1 MIEIEG
7 DFGSTQT
14 LHSLPVR
21 SSDDAVKVRRVRRNI
36 LNNTRLRG
44 DGAIV
49 MEDSGNILPP
59 AVLEAHARLQV
70 PENHRKAYKRHLRD
84 QRRAAQEISAEQSYE
99 MRSAFGKGET
109 IVNAETGKT
118 YQT

>member
-7 DFGSTQT
+7 SFGSTQT

-21 SSDDAVKVRRVRRNI
+21 SSDSPAKVRRVRKNI

-59 AVLEAHARLQV
+59 AVLETHARLQV
-70 PENHRKAYKRHLRD
+70 PEKHRKAYKRHLRD
-84 QRRAAQEISAEQSYE
+84 NSRAAQEISAEQRFE
-99 MRSAFGKGET
+99 MRSAFGEGET
-109 IVNAETGKT
+109 IVNAETGQT

>member
-7 DFGSTQT
+7 DFGSVQK
-14 LHSLPVR
+14 LRSLPVR
-21 SSDDAVKVRRVRRNI
+21 PTDDASKVRRGRKKNF
-36 LNNTRLRG
+36 NNTTLPG

-49 MEDSGNILPP
+49 MEDSGNFLPP

-84 QRRAAQEISAEQSYE
+84 QRRAAQEISAEQRYE
-99 MRSAFGKGET
+99 MRSAFGEGET
-109 IVNAETGKT
+109 IVNATTGQT